1 MSPLSFY
8 RAEKRVFPC
17 LAEPPTAVLD
27 PMYLGKPS
35 AMKTS
40 NTSESVRIVHSVHP
54 PVNFYQPVALPS
66 EFDRA
71 PTAGRHLRSQLRS
84 RVLHPRNRLE
94 KTKAGTPAILP
105 RS

>member
-27 PMYLGKPS
+27 AMYLEKPS

-40 NTSESVRIVHSVHP
+40 KTSESVHTIYSVHP
-54 PVNFYQPVALPS
+54 PGELLSTRRIALGV
-66 EFDRA
+66 R
-71 PTAGRHLRSQLRS
+71 
-84 RVLHPRNRLE
+84 
-94 KTKAGTPAILP
+94 
-105 RS
+105 